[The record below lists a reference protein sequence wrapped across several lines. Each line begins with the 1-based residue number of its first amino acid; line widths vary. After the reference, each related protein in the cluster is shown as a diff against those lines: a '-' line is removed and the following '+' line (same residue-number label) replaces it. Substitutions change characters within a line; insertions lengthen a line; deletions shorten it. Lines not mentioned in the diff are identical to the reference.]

1 MPEPEGAEMLDM
13 SPARFESL
21 VARALSLLPPE
32 FEAHMDNMSVV
43 IAERPGRELLSSL
56 GADPDD
62 PEDTLFGLYEGV
74 PLIERRHDDLLL
86 PDQITIFRR
95 PLLEYCGS
103 EEEVVE
109 EVRITVLHEIGHFF
123 GMDEDRLEDLGYG

>member
-1 MPEPEGAEMLDM
+1 MLHM
-13 SPARFESL
+13 SPVRFEAL
-21 VARALSLLPPE
+21 VARALGLLPPE
-32 FEAHMDNMSVV
+32 FEAHMDSVSVV
-43 IAERPGRELLSSL
+43 IAERPERELLSSL

-95 PLLEYCGS
+95 PLLEYCES

-123 GMDEDRLEDLGYG
+123 GMDEGRLEELGYG